1 MHQRQ
6 PRHLSSGAALA
17 SVFAC
22 VAILALAPQVGHAQG
37 QCPTQFQEQTSGTV
51 TDGGTICANAV
62 GNKCTFNLDLCVNQP
77 GASCTPQ
84 DLKKRTTHAA
94 SPTFC
99 AGKIGKVKVK
109 ANGTSSVCGSFA
121 GVTVKAK
128 KHGTVARSCKIR
140 GKAKQA
146 KTSITLLCQ
155 PVSSPCSGATTTT
168 TITTATTTTTM
179 CSCPTSSFTRLS
191 FTTGIGS
198 GNCGTVQG

>member
-1 MHQRQ
+1 MHQRE
-6 PRHLSSGAALA
+6 PRHHRSGALA
-17 SVFAC
+17 SVLAC
-22 VAILALAPQVGHAQG
+22 VAIPALAPRVGRAQG

-51 TDGGTICANAV
+51 TDGLTICANAV
-62 GNKCTFNLDLCVNQP
+62 GNKCTFNLELCVNQP
-77 GASCTPQ
+77 EASCTPQ

-128 KHGTVARSCKIR
+128 KHGTVARSCRIR

-155 PVSSPCSGATTTT
+155 PQSMPCSGATTTT
-168 TITTATTTTTM
+168 TITTATTTTTTLR
-179 CSCPTSSFTRLS
+179 CTCATSSFTRLS
-191 FTTGIGS
+191 FTTSVG
-198 GNCGTVQG
+198 